1 MAIPVHIPKLG
12 MVMTEAELI
21 EWQAKEGDWIEKG
34 SKVLLIETEKVTWE
48 LEAPGAGFLH
58 VLMEKGSKAE
68 VAQVVALLAATREE
82 LEALQ
87 KEQPKVGAVTLKE
100 APALASQQVA
110 EVGAREEEEKPVI
123 ASPAARR
130 LAKEKGI
137 DLTRVSGT
145 GPGGRITEAD
155 VMKYYEEAPR
165 PARITPVAERM
176 AREAGLDISTIVG
189 TGEREKVVKEDVE
202 KALAVRAKME
212 IARPV
217 QSIPLV
223 GMRKKIAQNMFSSL
237 HNTAQVSSFVEVDAT
252 EMVRFRD
259 LLREEYKN
267 DETVR
272 ISYNDIIV
280 LATSR
285 ALKRIP
291 IMNSAL
297 VGEEIFLFNEV
308 NMGIAVAVP
317 EGLIVPVL
325 RDADKKGI
333 SQIARE
339 SRDLAR
345 KAREGNLSV
354 EEVTGGTFTISN
366 VSMFEVDASTPILR
380 SPETG
385 ILGVGRV
392 KEKPAVHNGQIAIRS
407 MMFLS
412 LTFDHRVIDGAPAN
426 EFLGFV
432 VRFLQDPR
440 LILT

>member
-165 PARITPVAERM
+165 PARITPIAERM

-189 TGEREKVVKEDVE
+189 TGERGKVVKEDVE
-202 KALAVRAKME
+202 KVLAVRAKME
-212 IARPV
+212 IAGPV